1 VHDSI
6 VFSVRPEHLDE
17 AVVLIQKIMT
27 TPVFETTTPFKV
39 DVEVGLTYGTAFPYS
54 ADCSVEHV
62 LNESVWIDDDEK
74 RRCKE
79 CEA

>member
-1 VHDSI
+1 
-6 VFSVRPEHLDE
+6 
-17 AVVLIQKIMT
+17 
-27 TPVFETTTPFKV
+27 
-39 DVEVGLTYGTAFPYS
+39 VEVGLTYGTAFPYS